1 MFVMNKTNTRKMSIQ
16 ERCENKALNALDP
29 VELEIDKVMEGKKNS
44 FSMYKMLRQL
54 GYSSRVVNYMKGWTS
69 EIQFELRNEE
79 GCEQLEEGYS
89 HLNKTQKKYAI
100 KFLEGI
106 EKDIEKYCEEYKPV
120 RKPRIKTPAQ
130 LVKKLSF
137 LSEWEH
143 YKSIDP
149 VEIPRA
155 RMLFTYNTSSKK
167 LKKFEGHLSSRGY
180 RITGYDE
187 CVEKTLTDLKL
198 LDRLVEG
205 GNIIAS
211 KFMDEIPRSKL
222 KDGNDLPTKN
232 TLLIKVIK

>member
-1 MFVMNKTNTRKMSIQ
+1 MNKTSTQKISIQ
-16 ERCENKALNALDP
+16 ERMRLKALNALDP
-29 VELEIDKVMEGKKNS
+29 VELEIDKVMDRKKNP
-44 FSMYKMLRQL
+44 FSMYKYLRQL
-54 GYSSRVVNYMKGWTS
+54 GYSSRVVQYMKGWTHDTQY
-69 EIQFELRNEE
+69 EIKNEE
-79 GCEQLEEGYS
+79 GCEQLEEAYS
-89 HLNKTQKKYAI
+89 FLNKTQKKYAL

-106 EKDIEKYCEEYKPV
+106 EKDIEKYCDEYKPV

-130 LVKKLSF
+130 VVKKITYLN
-137 LSEWEH
+137 EWKK

-167 LKKFEGHLSSRGY
+167 LTKFEGHLSARGS

-222 KDGNDLPTKN
+222 KEGNDLPTKN

>member
-1 MFVMNKTNTRKMSIQ
+1 
-16 ERCENKALNALDP
+16 
-29 VELEIDKVMEGKKNS
+29 
-44 FSMYKMLRQL
+44 MLRQL
-54 GYSSRVVNYMKGWTS
+54 DYSGRVVQYMKGWTH
-69 EIQFELRNEE
+69 EMQFELKNEE
-79 GCEQLEEGYS
+79 NCEQLEEGYS

-100 KFLEGI
+100 KFLDGI

-130 LVKKLSF
+130 IVKKLSF

-167 LKKFEGHLSSRGY
+167 LTKFEGHLSARGS
-180 RITGYDE
+180 RITGYDVCE
-187 CVEKTLTDLKL
+187 EKTLTDTKL
-198 LDRLVEG
+198 LDRLVKG

-211 KFMDEIPRSKL
+211 NFMDEIPRSKL

>member
-1 MFVMNKTNTRKMSIQ
+1 MFVMNKKNTQKVSIQ
-16 ERCENKALNALDP
+16 DRMKFKALDALDP
-29 VELEIDKVMEGKKNS
+29 VELEIDKVMEGKKNP
-44 FSMYKMLRQL
+44 FSMYKMLRAL

-69 EIQFELRNEE
+69 DIQYELKNEE
-79 GCEQLEEGYS
+79 KCEQLEEGYS

-106 EKDIEKYCEEYKPV
+106 EEDIEKYCEEYKPV

-130 LVKKLSF
+130 IVKKLSF

-167 LKKFEGHLSSRGY
+167 LTKFEGHLSARGS
-180 RITGYDE
+180 RITGYDVCE
-187 CVEKTLTDLKL
+187 EKTLTDTKL
-198 LDRLVEG
+198 LDRLVKG

-211 KFMDEIPRSKL
+211 NFMDEIPRSKL

>member
-1 MFVMNKTNTRKMSIQ
+1 
-16 ERCENKALNALDP
+16 
-29 VELEIDKVMEGKKNS
+29 
-44 FSMYKMLRQL
+44 
-54 GYSSRVVNYMKGWTS
+54 MKGWTS
-69 EIQFELRNEE
+69 DIQYELKNEE
-79 GCEQLEEGYS
+79 KCEQLEEGYS

-106 EKDIEKYCEEYKPV
+106 EEDIEKYCEEYKPV

-130 LVKKLSF
+130 IVKKLSF

-167 LKKFEGHLSSRGY
+167 LTKFEGHLSARGS
-180 RITGYDE
+180 RITGYDVCE
-187 CVEKTLTDLKL
+187 EKTLTDTKL
-198 LDRLVEG
+198 LDRLVKG

-211 KFMDEIPRSKL
+211 NFMDEIPRSKL

>member
-1 MFVMNKTNTRKMSIQ
+1 MTSKFFNAKYFPILKELAMPQTAYYSRNLPRKCI
-16 ERCENKALNALDP
+16 
-29 VELEIDKVMEGKKNS
+29 
-44 FSMYKMLRQL
+44 
-54 GYSSRVVNYMKGWTS
+54 SRVLEAQWGGIGVDSKIDMIDCLKTVDKGFV
-69 EIQFELRNEE
+69 QGNFD
-79 GCEQLEEGYS
+79 EQMMLLPK
-89 HLNKTQKKYAI
+89 HKFMYA
-100 KFLEGI
+100 
-106 EKDIEKYCEEYKPV
+106 IEKYCDEYKPV

-130 LVKKLSF
+130 VVKKITYLD
-137 LSEWEH
+137 EWKK

-167 LKKFEGHLSSRGY
+167 LTKFEGHLSARGS

-222 KDGNDLPTKN
+222 KEGNDLPTKN

>member
-1 MFVMNKTNTRKMSIQ
+1 MNKKNTQKVSIQ
-16 ERCENKALNALDP
+16 DRMKFKALDALDP
-29 VELEIDKVMEGKKNS
+29 VELEIDKVMEGKKNP
-44 FSMYKMLRQL
+44 FSMYKMLRAL

-69 EIQFELRNEE
+69 DIQYELKNEE
-79 GCEQLEEGYS
+79 KCEQLEEGYS

-106 EKDIEKYCEEYKPV
+106 EEDIEKYCEEYKPV

-130 LVKKLSF
+130 IVKKLSF

-167 LKKFEGHLSSRGY
+167 LTKFEGHLSARGS
-180 RITGYDE
+180 RITGYDVCE
-187 CVEKTLTDLKL
+187 EKTLTDTKL
-198 LDRLVEG
+198 LDRLVKG

-211 KFMDEIPRSKL
+211 NFMDEIPRSKL